1 MSQINTAYKTVK
13 GFAQPY
19 GESNRPT
26 KRHEESAA
34 LWAL

>member
-1 MSQINTAYKTVK
+1 MSQIDTAYEPVK
-13 GFAQPY
+13 GLAQSY